1 MSLGSAYL
9 FTSDLVEK
17 LYNISFYIKFMWI
30 DDYYITG
37 LLIRGVKASYI
48 QFNSLYNLNSDLTQE
63 RFIGKRGAYTVF
75 GWEI

>member
-1 MSLGSAYL
+1 
-9 FTSDLVEK
+9 
-17 LYNISFYIKFMWI
+17 MWI

-75 GWEI
+75 G